1 MSMRLVCWVFV
12 VLGVLSALRVHG
24 QPASAKRSLERAVA
38 AMNAKRYREA
48 ESILRSIVKRYP
60 HYADARYE
68 LALALSLQ
76 NKYDEAI
83 ELCSELCDTTLP
95 RSMQREQYF
104 QLLGDLYSQ
113 QDDTTRA
120 FATYRIGLERF
131 PNSARLHVQL
141 ALLLKQ
147 RGQLDSALAEIERAI
162 EADPTYPL
170 SYYWGA
176 RFYRT
181 SSEPIWAIL
190 YAEIY
195 LNLRPNSSRADE
207 MSALW
212 YNLFREAVEQFDEE
226 KRIVL
231 WQPSHHTISDSTQRR
246 PFPEL
251 YTAVLAE
258 CIRQL
263 QFNRDFELPLASL
276 DTLIGC
282 FIARW
287 KALGYDTVYRN
298 VLLERYDQLAREGL
312 LSAYIHVLGQYGK
325 PMQYAEYAKNHRK
338 LLMRLERWIDRH
350 RLAITPQNRIC
361 RACW

>member
-1 MSMRLVCWVFV
+1 MTVRVVCLVVV
-12 VLGVLSALRVHG
+12 VLGVVGACCAHG
-24 QPASAKRSLERAVA
+24 QPRSAKRTLERAVA
-38 AMNAKRYREA
+38 AMNAKRYDEA
-48 ESILRSIVKRYP
+48 EAILRRLVKRYP
-60 HYADARYE
+60 NYTDARYE

-76 NKYDEAI
+76 NKLEEAFKY
-83 ELCSELCDTTLP
+83 CTELCDTTLP

-113 QDDTTRA
+113 QDDTARA
-120 FATYRIGLERF
+120 FEAYRIGLERF
-131 PNSARLHVQL
+131 PNSARLRVQR
-141 ALLLKQ
+141 ALLLRQ
-147 RGQLDSALAEIERAI
+147 REQLDSARAEIERAI

-176 RFYRT
+176 RFYRA
-181 SSEPIWAIL
+181 SNEPIWAIL

-231 WQPSHHTISDSTQRR
+231 WQPSQHTISDSIQRR
-246 PFPEL
+246 PFPEV
-251 YTAVLAE
+251 YTAVLTE
-258 CIRQL
+258 CVRQL
-263 QFNRDFELPLASL
+263 RFNRDFELPLASL
-276 DTLIGC
+276 DTAIGC

-312 LSAYIHVLGQYGK
+312 LSAYIHVLGQFGK
-325 PMQYAEYAKNHRK
+325 PMQYAEYAKNHRQ
-338 LLMRLERWIDRH
+338 LLARLERWVLHH
-350 RLAITPQNRIC
+350 RLTMTPHSRVC